1 MITLTLDG
9 IPEMQTRLTGIVTSP
24 LEPLYQA
31 LRHEGNMII
40 VQAQALVPVDTG
52 LLRSTLGVDTGG
64 LETPRVAGGP
74 VEVTLRGGAHGTA
87 PYAAFVEFDVP
98 HRAHVHGGQAH
109 FLQQPLF
116 AATGGLT
123 GRLAAALAGAIQGT
137 GP

>member
-9 IPEMQTRLTGIVTSP
+9 MSDVQTRLAGLVTSA

-74 VEVTLRGGAHGTA
+74 VQVTLRGGAHGTA
-87 PYAAFVEFDVP
+87 PYAARIEFDVTLNHP
-98 HRAHVHGGQAH
+98 HGGQAH
-109 FLQQPLF
+109 FLSQPLF